1 LAGFVSPPLI
11 ASALAGEKETVVGH
25 LLSIVSAPPPAVV
38 ANQAV
43 RHSPAVAI
51 RQETFSSVKESSC
64 NLLGGGEGGRKR
76 RNL

>member
-25 LLSIVSAPPPAVV
+25 LLSIVSAPAVV

>member
-25 LLSIVSAPPPAVV
+25 LLSIVSAPAVV

-43 RHSPAVAI
+43 RHSSAVAI